1 MAGVIA
7 TDCTLL
13 SLQTRKA
20 GIVLGNNT
28 WILSD
33 IDVNNG
39 ALFDSKG
46 LRRFD
51 VIILGFTEY
60 VTQKEYFAYKRFV
73 ASGGHILF
81 LSACNL
87 LRFPTTQPQKR

>member
-1 MAGVIA
+1 MA
-7 TDCTLL
+7 
-13 SLQTRKA
+13 RKA

-87 LRFPTTQPQKR
+87 PKCRTTQPQKR